1 MKTLLRTSQA
11 FRYALALLL
20 VSVSAFVGPKPIAK
34 QEDHVPLSQPLIV
47 RWKYESDRIT
57 NLTPASDN
65 QTIYLPLS
73 SGTLMALSAADGRL
87 KWRTDSGGDFSASP
101 IADERNVYVA
111 TEYREGHGEQAP
123 LRGALRAISKD
134 TGVTRWMR
142 TLSAPIRGQMVASGL
157 RLFAGGLD
165 GRLYAFDKGS
175 GISVWI
181 NQYGQPFSAQP
192 IAFDDRLYVAGDAV
206 TLLGLEQAS
215 GKLVWRY
222 RMRSAI
228 SCPVAVANDVVYV
241 GSSDGYVSAISES
254 RSKLLWRHRTGAA
267 VQAVIVVDD
276 GLLAASL
283 DNFAYL
289 LSLRKGAIVWR
300 QLLPGRTAGR
310 PYTSTDGALFA
321 PLSTNNAIVLGLRD
335 GKPVNTLPLT
345 EENSSSA
352 APIAVANSVIIV
364 TAHVLLAFSPPK

>member
-1 MKTLLRTSQA
+1 MKTLLTTSQG
-11 FRYALALLL
+11 FRCALALLL
-20 VSVSAFVGPKPIAK
+20 LSVSAFVGPKPIAK

-47 RWKYESDRIT
+47 KWKYESDRIT

-73 SGTLMALSAADGRL
+73 SGTLIALSAADGRL
-87 KWRTDSGGDFSASP
+87 KWRTDSGGDFSVSP

-111 TEYREGHGEQAP
+111 TEYREGNGEQAP

-157 RLFAGGLD
+157 RLFAGGTD

-215 GKLVWRY
+215 GKLIWRY

-228 SCPVAVANDVVYV
+228 SCPVAVANDVVYI

-289 LSLRKGAIVWR
+289 LSLRRGAIVWR
-300 QLLPGRTAGR
+300 QLLPGRTAAR

-321 PLSTNNAIVLGLRD
+321 PLSTNTAIVLGLRD